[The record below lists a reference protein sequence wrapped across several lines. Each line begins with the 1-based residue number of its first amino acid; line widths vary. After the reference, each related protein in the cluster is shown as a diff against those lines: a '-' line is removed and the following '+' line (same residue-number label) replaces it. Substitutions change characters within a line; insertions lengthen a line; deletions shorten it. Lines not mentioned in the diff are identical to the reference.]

1 MDQLVLIV
9 PISSALVIYW
19 ARIRELKTV
28 RDTVKG
34 EIRENLTLR
43 LFIAVGSLMLVGSIA
58 EQIWFRRPLSA
69 PLLIAGWTLALCS
82 FWLRRRA
89 IRALGKMWSLHV
101 EIRAQHQLVM
111 SGPYRW
117 MRHPAYSSMVLELA
131 SFSLLLQ
138 SIYSSIL
145 VALLFVPTLLLRI
158 KIEETALR
166 EQVAG
171 YSEYQR
177 CTPALL
183 PYKIP
188 GPVQS

>member
-1 MDQLVLIV
+1 MNQLVLVI
-9 PISSALVIYW
+9 PIASALLIYW
-19 ARIRELKTV
+19 ARIRELRTI

-34 EIRENLTLR
+34 EVRENLTLR
-43 LFIAVGSLMLVGSIA
+43 LFIAVGSLMLCGSIT
-58 EQIWFRRPLSA
+58 EQVWFRHPLSA
-69 PLLIAGWTLALCS
+69 PLLLAGWGVAMSS

-89 IRALGKMWSLHV
+89 IRELGKMWSLHV
-101 EIRAQHQLVM
+101 EIREQHQLVM

-117 MRHPAYSSMVLELA
+117 VRHPAYTSMVLELA

-138 SIYSSIL
+138 SWYTSTL
-145 VALLFVPTLLLRI
+145 VACLFIPTLLLRI

-177 CTPALL
+177 STPALL
-183 PYKIP
+183 PYKLP
-188 GPVQS
+188 GAAQS

>member
-9 PISSALVIYW
+9 PIASALAIYW
-19 ARIRELKTV
+19 ARIRELRTI

-34 EIRENLTLR
+34 EVRENLTLR
-43 LFIAVGSLMLVGSIA
+43 LFIAVGSLMLLGSIA
-58 EQIWFRRPLSA
+58 EQIWFRRPLSL
-69 PLLIAGWTLALCS
+69 PLVSAGWAVALSS

-89 IRALGKMWSLHV
+89 IRELGKMWSLHV

-117 MRHPAYSSMVLELA
+117 VRHPAYTSMVLELA

-138 SIYSSIL
+138 SIYCSAL
-145 VALLFVPTLLLRI
+145 VAVLFIPTLLLRI
-158 KIEETALR
+158 KIEEAALS

-177 CTPALL
+177 STPALL
-183 PYKIP
+183 PYKLP
-188 GPVQS
+188 GAVQS